1 MTRLMI
7 RIDLDEHGSFGP
19 GKARLLELIDEL
31 ASLRQAASAMDMS
44 YRQAWLLIK
53 AAEQSFGAPLI
64 ETATGGV
71 RGGGSRLTDLGREVV
86 TRYRTIE
93 TLANRATRSEVT
105 EMTKLTVPFGAAAPP
120 RRKLRPRTKS

>member
-1 MTRLMI
+1 MTHLMI
-7 RIDLDEHGSFGP
+7 RIDLDDHGSFGP

-53 AAEQSFGAPLI
+53 AAENTFGAPLI
-64 ETATGGV
+64 ETATGGT
-71 RGGGSRLTDLGREVV
+71 RGGGSHLTKLGREVV
-86 TRYRTIE
+86 TRYRSVE
-93 TLANRATRSEVT
+93 AGANRATKSEIA
-105 EMTKLTVPFGAAAPP
+105 ELTKLARSIGAVAPP